1 VSKPTI
7 RTDIA
12 YFVAVMVVAG
22 RSKLGR
28 KVSFFS
34 GPELLTMNREPRTSP
49 VNRHTNYNAGSPTRC
64 CTNV

>member
-7 RTDIA
+7 RADIA

-28 KVSFFS
+28 KVSFFFQ
-34 GPELLTMNREPRTSP
+34 GPN
-49 VNRHTNYNAGSPTRC
+49 C
-64 CTNV
+64 